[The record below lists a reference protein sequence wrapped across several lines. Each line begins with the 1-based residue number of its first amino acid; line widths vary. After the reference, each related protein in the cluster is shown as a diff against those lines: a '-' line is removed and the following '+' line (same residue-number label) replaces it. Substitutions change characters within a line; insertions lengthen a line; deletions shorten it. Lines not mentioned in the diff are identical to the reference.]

1 MGEQLCYTDAYIRS
15 VEARVV
21 SVDGGEGSGG
31 PLVVLDTTPFYPGGG
46 GQPADR
52 GTLLRVDDGRT
63 WIVASARKAGGEI
76 VHELELEPEAEGA
89 AQPPAVG
96 EHVTAEVDWARRHA
110 LMRTHTALHTL
121 CGVVWRDYGALV
133 TGGNMEPGA
142 GRMDF
147 EFERMSGDLVDEI
160 EAKVNTEL
168 AMARDVR
175 VDVLPRA
182 RAFEIPDLIRT
193 KVNLLPAGIE
203 EVRTIEIVG
212 LDLQADGGT
221 HVANTSEVGS
231 IRVTGYESKGRINKR
246 IRIELVDPNAIA

>member
-1 MGEQLCYTDAYIRS
+1 VGEQLCYTDAYIRS

-31 PLVVLDTTPFYPGGG
+31 PLVVLDTTSFYPGGG

-52 GTLLRVDDGRT
+52 GSFLRADDGRT

-76 VHELELEPEAEGA
+76 VHELELDVEGA
-89 AQPPAVG
+89 AEPPAIG
-96 EHVTAEVDWARRHA
+96 EPVTAEVDWARRHA

-147 EFERMSGDLVDEI
+147 EFERMSGELVDEI

-175 VDVLPRA
+175 VAFLPRA
-182 RAFEIPDLIRT
+182 TAFEIPDLIRT
-193 KVNLLPAGIE
+193 KINLLPAGIE
-203 EVRTIEIVG
+203 EIRTIEIVG

-246 IRIELVDPNAIA
+246 IRIALEDA